1 MFMANNKEKHNKGI
15 KGFFKRKAEKKT
27 NADLN
32 NIKEE
37 PINAQVEE
45 EKNLPRDMQLG
56 EDSPAYS
63 IWELW
68 NGKEEIKYN
77 PLEYVF
83 EEFKDIYESNKDNSS
98 TKTGF
103 GIEEIKVLINDI
115 TIKSE
120 ELYHNILE
128 NEKRKIPAEQHDETI
143 DGVIDDDIDSDL
155 ESYDLSAYGGIS
167 KIDDIVE
174 FDMFKDDVD
183 EHDNELYNTA
193 KKVLAKSDEIDNKA
207 SKDAYIFI
215 RVSPDNMH
223 AWIFIYPPRSGGEE
237 ISVEMLKNALE
248 DKKIIYGTDNNMMV
262 RIAEKKL
269 YFKLIRIARGMECI
283 DGKNGEII
291 DIVPRK
297 SEVEIK
303 ETDDGRINFKELNL
317 IHSIHKDSPICKI
330 IPPVEPK
337 SGMDVYGN
345 EVKGYIGKMP
355 PIPRGKNTQI
365 SEDGTMLVA
374 LIDGHVSF
382 DKGAFHIQNLL
393 TIPGDVDISVGNINF
408 AGDVLIKGKVRE
420 GFSVKSDGNITIRGN
435 VEAGALIQA
444 GGNISIQRGVN
455 GGARGIIEAKGS
467 IKIKYI
473 ENCKVSAGEKI
484 ETEVIIDSE
493 IECDDTLLVN
503 RGKGTIVGGK
513 MTVGKLI
520 EARVIGNENNSSR
533 TTEIV
538 LGCMPNMIKQRNLL
552 KEKIEET
559 RQGLEKLAINIK
571 YIESLGENIDATRKK
586 LLSQL
591 RIQLPLRQMEKK
603 KYDKMLENAN
613 NLIDNIEYCR
623 IRVGVV
629 YPITTIK
636 IGGETKVIHEVSKG
650 FSLSTTDIAQ
660 KS

>member
-32 NIKEE
+32 NIKEQ

-262 RIAEKKL
+262 RIAEK
-269 YFKLIRIARGMECI
+269 
-283 DGKNGEII
+283 
-291 DIVPRK
+291 
-297 SEVEIK
+297 
-303 ETDDGRINFKELNL
+303 
-317 IHSIHKDSPICKI
+317 
-330 IPPVEPK
+330 
-337 SGMDVYGN
+337 
-345 EVKGYIGKMP
+345 
-355 PIPRGKNTQI
+355 
-365 SEDGTMLVA
+365 
-374 LIDGHVSF
+374 
-382 DKGAFHIQNLL
+382 
-393 TIPGDVDISVGNINF
+393 
-408 AGDVLIKGKVRE
+408 
-420 GFSVKSDGNITIRGN
+420 
-435 VEAGALIQA
+435 
-444 GGNISIQRGVN
+444 
-455 GGARGIIEAKGS
+455 
-467 IKIKYI
+467 
-473 ENCKVSAGEKI
+473 
-484 ETEVIIDSE
+484 
-493 IECDDTLLVN
+493 
-503 RGKGTIVGGK
+503 
-513 MTVGKLI
+513 
-520 EARVIGNENNSSR
+520 
-533 TTEIV
+533 
-538 LGCMPNMIKQRNLL
+538 
-552 KEKIEET
+552 
-559 RQGLEKLAINIK
+559 AI
-571 YIESLGENIDATRKK
+571 
-586 LLSQL
+586 
-591 RIQLPLRQMEKK
+591 
-603 KYDKMLENAN
+603 
-613 NLIDNIEYCR
+613 
-623 IRVGVV
+623 
-629 YPITTIK
+629 
-636 IGGETKVIHEVSKG
+636 
-650 FSLSTTDIAQ
+650 F
-660 KS
+660 